1 MAVISVRFNDKESR
15 ILKKLSAELD
25 LDQSALIKKS
35 VMDAYEDLV
44 DRQVI
49 ADFEKIDLKRKT
61 KFHSFEQIIGT

>member
-49 ADFEKIDLKRKT
+49 ADFEKSDLKGKA
-61 KFHSFEQIIGT
+61 KFHSFEQIIGA